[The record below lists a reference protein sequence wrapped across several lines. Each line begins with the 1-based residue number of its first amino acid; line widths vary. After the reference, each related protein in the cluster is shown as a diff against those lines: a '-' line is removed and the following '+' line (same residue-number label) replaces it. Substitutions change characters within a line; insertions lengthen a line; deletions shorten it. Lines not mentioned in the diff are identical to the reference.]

1 MDDVDRW
8 LTPHP
13 LVKGFPTADDRALG
27 EHVRH
32 MRNVHDVR
40 LVGRVLDTLR
50 KAIGDVCEWAGGEDL
65 SPIAD
70 AIESAQD
77 ELGDLRT
84 ERSVGRL
91 SRALG
96 STAAL
101 ARHGRVSIQTATS
114 IAERIGGVSVP
125 LAHKDAVELAL
136 VVCIDEALA
145 LDAGSWAARKIVRK
159 GTQ

>member
-1 MDDVDRW
+1 MDDIDRW
-8 LTPHP
+8 LTPHT
-13 LVKGFPTADDRALG
+13 LVNGFPTAEDRALG

-50 KAIGDVCEWAGGEDL
+50 KALGDVCEWAGGDDL

-70 AIESAQD
+70 AVESASD
-77 ELGDLRT
+77 ELDNIRT

-91 SRALG
+91 TKALL
-96 STAAL
+96 STVAL
-101 ARHGRVSIQTATS
+101 TRNGRVPVQTATS

-125 LAHKDAVELAL
+125 MAHKDAVELAL

>member
-1 MDDVDRW
+1 M

-13 LVKGFPTADDRALG
+13 LVKGFPTAEDRALG

-32 MRNVHDVR
+32 MRNVHDMR
-40 LVGRVLDTLR
+40 LV
-50 KAIGDVCEWAGGEDL
+50 
-65 SPIAD
+65 
-70 AIESAQD
+70 
-77 ELGDLRT
+77 ELGNLRT

-91 SRALG
+91 SKALG

-125 LAHKDAVELAL
+125 MAHKDAVELAL